1 MDSQA
6 ENRCP
11 QCQSHLDPGH
21 PFCIHCGELSGPAL
35 SLGSFLLEIQDVPS
49 DTTRGQAV
57 AILKSWFPE
66 MDALRAHRMLRDS
79 PTILVNGVDEG
90 SANRLL
96 RALLPLKVRGRILGP
111 ADTTWW
117 KLVWNPGLLA
127 SVPAVVAA
135 WGLDGAAS
143 VAALIVAVAAPAV
156 GALLARSRS
165 QPLIRQESLHSLSGE
180 WLGLAKDYSETIRLL
195 SPEDSA
201 VLTSIAGKV
210 FDLHGRLKNRSL
222 PAAAAGAEM
231 GHLHKVLT
239 DTIRTAV
246 EIGRKI
252 ARRNS
257 QDKDGLRQDL
267 ASLNRLVEETEV
279 WYTSLETRDH
289 KQVPEL
295 AAELEEITAGIDK
308 IVREVRDVSEERL
321 IVAER
326 ARLLE

>member
-1 MDSQA
+1 MESRA

-11 QCQSHLDPGH
+11 HCQSHLDPGH

-35 SLGSFLLEIQDVPS
+35 SLGSFSVEIQDVPS
-49 DTTRGQAV
+49 DITRGQVV
-57 AILKSWFPE
+57 AILKKWFPE
-66 MDALRAHRMLRDS
+66 MDALSANRRLRDN
-79 PTILVNGVDEG
+79 PTILVNGVDEESG
-90 SANRLL
+90 NRLL
-96 RALLPLKVRGRILGP
+96 RALSPLKIHGHILES

-127 SVPAVVAA
+127 SVPAVVTA
-135 WGLDGAAS
+135 WGLDGTAS
-143 VAALIVAVAAPAV
+143 VVALIVAVAAPAV
-156 GALLARSRS
+156 GALLARSRRE
-165 QPLIRQESLHSLSGE
+165 PLVRQQSLHSLSGE
-180 WLGLAKDYSETIRLL
+180 WLRLAKDYSETIRLL

-201 VLTSIAGKV
+201 VLTSIAGRV
-210 FDLHGRLKNRSL
+210 FDLHRGLKNRSL
-222 PAAAAGAEM
+222 PAAAAGAER

-239 DTIRTAV
+239 DAIRTAV

-252 ARRNS
+252 AGQNF

-267 ASLNRLVEETEV
+267 ASLNRLMEETEV

-308 IVREVRDVSEERL
+308 VVREVRDVSRERL

-326 ARLLE
+326 TRLLE